1 MKGAVLFRDITN
13 DYDSYS
19 ELRGVYCLRVEDGY
33 LLRYYKGEY
42 LFRFFWG
49 KIFTQILPGEMFI
62 QILVGKPLGW
72 GEEGWRGTAV
82 QCQAHMA
89 CVRDWFWGLWWAS
102 HIFDYMFFQRLR
114 AWEFRE
120 LCIVCPSQILIPLSS
135 NTNYLSFPIDVS
147 MSRIPSALPGL
158 PNPNKTLRT

>member
-72 GEEGWRGTAV
+72 GEEG
-82 QCQAHMA
+82 
-89 CVRDWFWGLWWAS
+89 
-102 HIFDYMFFQRLR
+102 
-114 AWEFRE
+114 
-120 LCIVCPSQILIPLSS
+120 
-135 NTNYLSFPIDVS
+135 
-147 MSRIPSALPGL
+147 
-158 PNPNKTLRT
+158 